1 MKTNQ
6 NNKIMKMLTDDEWL
20 ISSVE
25 TWCKTFMKEEYDEE
39 FLDYILNVHIK
50 LIERASWR
58 DDETLDNLKDYSF
71 QAFEEDYGEWCEYD
85 KTISKNIFNEVK
97 ETLWENKALQY
108 CYRRHFEYQ
117 DEEAMYWYIA
127 LHYEKWLKNN
137 KKQKK

>member
-1 MKTNQ
+1 MR
-6 NNKIMKMLTDDEWL
+6 MLTDDEWL

-25 TWCKTFMKEEYDEE
+25 TWCKTFMKEDYDED
-39 FLDYILNVHIK
+39 FLDYILTVHIK

-71 QAFEEDYGEWCEYD
+71 QAFEKDYGEWCGYD
-85 KTISKNIFNEVK
+85 RTISENIFNEVK